1 MLTWQENETVKPASS
16 LVTKNKLKRIILFFQ
31 KQFKPNGQC
40 MYYVY
45 SKKIISNGW
54 FRAPFCGNARPHNQF
69 GCLSGKKW
77 TTLNMGNC
85 HLASENDFYV
95 EASPR
100 GGWKVHFDP
109 NVKNPIWKYSPN
121 YLILDIRK
129 AIVAGINKKTK
140 VCTIMFTCILS
151 QEFRQRTQI
160 LLFNFFRYQNSSRIP
175 FIAASFT

>member
-16 LVTKNKLKRIILFFQ
+16 LVTKKNKLKRIILFFQ

-100 GGWKVHFDP
+100 GGWKVHSDP

-121 YLILDIRK
+121 YLIRYCGGHK
-129 AIVAGINKKTK
+129 QTK
-140 VCTIMFTCILS
+140 LRYVFYHKNSGREPRYM
-151 QEFRQRTQI
+151 I

-175 FIAASFT
+175 FITAASFT

>member
-1 MLTWQENETVKPASS
+1 
-16 LVTKNKLKRIILFFQ
+16 
-31 KQFKPNGQC
+31 

-54 FRAPFCGNARPHNQF
+54 FRAPFCGNAPRPYNQF

-100 GGWKVHFDP
+100 GGWKVHSDP
-109 NVKNPIWKYSPN
+109 NVENPIRKY
-121 YLILDIRK
+121 
-129 AIVAGINKKTK
+129 
-140 VCTIMFTCILS
+140 
-151 QEFRQRTQI
+151 
-160 LLFNFFRYQNSSRIP
+160 
-175 FIAASFT
+175 